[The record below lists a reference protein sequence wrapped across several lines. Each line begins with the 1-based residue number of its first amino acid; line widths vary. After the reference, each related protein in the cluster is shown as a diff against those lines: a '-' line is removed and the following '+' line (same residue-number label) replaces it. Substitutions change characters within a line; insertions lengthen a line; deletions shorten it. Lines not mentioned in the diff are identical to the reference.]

1 MSLLP
6 LKIMNYL
13 YLKIFND
20 LIIKNSLNVEI
31 YKIIFKAWSDSEY
44 YEKKYINGSWDKES
58 LVDGKEV

>member
-31 YKIIFKAWSDSEY
+31 YKIIFKTWSDSEY
-44 YEKKYINGSWDKES
+44 YEKNI
-58 LVDGKEV
+58 